1 MAADPSAA
9 SAAADPDGPDA
20 VRLTWNAWPR
30 SKVEA
35 SRCVV
40 PLAAAISP
48 VRCPESLASPPLP
61 YAPLRCKPPCSALLN
76 PFARV
81 DYAAKIW
88 ICPLCFSRNHFPP
101 HYAGIS
107 ESNVPAELFPQ
118 CSTVEY
124 LVAGA
129 PGGPAPG
136 SPGPPPPVFL
146 FVIDTCVIEEELE
159 YVKMSMRKAVAL
171 LPEHALVG
179 LVTFGTQV
187 HLHELGFSDLSKIYV
202 FRGTKEI
209 SKDQILDQ
217 LGLAGAGRPGFPKM
231 PQQPGVQQ
239 VNGMHPSATA
249 GVNRFLLPVSECEC
263 TLSTLLDELQ
273 PDQWPVETG
282 HRAIRCTGVALSV
295 AAGLLGACMP
305 GTGAR
310 IIALLGGP
318 CTEGPGVIVSKDLS
332 EPVRSHKDLDKD
344 AAPHFQKAVK
354 FYDGLAKQLVSQ
366 GHVLDVFASALD
378 QVGLAE
384 MKLAIER
391 TGGLVV
397 LSESFGHSVFK
408 DSFKRIFEG
417 GEQSLGLSFNGTL
430 EINCSKDIKVQGVIG
445 PCTSLEKKGAL
456 CADTVVGQGN
466 TTAWKMCGLDRN
478 TSLTVFFDV
487 SPSERSSQPGQQNPN
502 LYIQFVTSYQ
512 HPEGQMRIRVTT
524 ISRKWVDGSTN
535 TEELV
540 EGFDQE
546 TAAVVLARYISLK
559 MEIEEEFDATRWLD
573 RSLIRLCSRFGD
585 YRKDD
590 PSSFSLHSNFS
601 LFPQFMFNLR
611 RSQFVQVFNNSPDET
626 AYFRMLLN
634 RESITNSVAMIQPS
648 LISFSFD
655 SPPSP
660 VFLDVASIAA
670 DRILLLDAYFSVVIF
685 HGMTIAQWRNMCYQ
699 NQPEHQVTWGGPFS
713 IF

>member
-1 MAADPSAA
+1 MSAADPSAA
-9 SAAADPDGPDA
+9 PPAAAADPDGPDA

-40 PLAAAISP
+40 PLAATVSP
-48 VRCPESLASPPLP
+48 ARVPDPSAASPPPLP
-61 YAPLRCKPPCSALLN
+61 YPPLRCKPPCSALLN

-81 DYAAKIW
+81 DFAAKIW

-101 HYAGIS
+101 HYAAIS

-124 LVAGA
+124 IVGGA
-129 PGGPAPG
+129 PGAPG
-136 SPGPPPPVFL
+136 AAGAPPPPVFL

-159 YVKMSMRKAVAL
+159 YVKMAMRKAVAL

-209 SKDQILDQ
+209 SKEQILDQ

-231 PQQPGVQQ
+231 PQQPGGPQ
-239 VNGMHPSATA
+239 VNGMHPAATA
-249 GVNRFLLPVSECEC
+249 GVNRFLLPMSECEC

-273 PDQWPVETG
+273 PDQWPVEAG
-282 HRAIRCTGVALSV
+282 NRAIRCTGVALSV

-318 CTEGPGVIVSKDLS
+318 CTEGPGMIVSKDLS

-384 MKLAIER
+384 MKVAIER
-391 TGGLVV
+391 
-397 LSESFGHSVFK
+397 
-408 DSFKRIFEG
+408 
-417 GEQSLGLSFNGTL
+417 
-430 EINCSKDIKVQGVIG
+430 
-445 PCTSLEKKGAL
+445 
-456 CADTVVGQGN
+456 
-466 TTAWKMCGLDRN
+466 
-478 TSLTVFFDV
+478 
-487 SPSERSSQPGQQNPN
+487 
-502 LYIQFVTSYQ
+502 
-512 HPEGQMRIRVTT
+512 
-524 ISRKWVDGSTN
+524 
-535 TEELV
+535 
-540 EGFDQE
+540 
-546 TAAVVLARYISLK
+546 
-559 MEIEEEFDATRWLD
+559 
-573 RSLIRLCSRFGD
+573 
-585 YRKDD
+585 
-590 PSSFSLHSNFS
+590 
-601 LFPQFMFNLR
+601 
-611 RSQFVQVFNNSPDET
+611 T

-634 RESITNSVAMIQPS
+634 RETVTNSVAMIQPS

-685 HGMTIAQWRNMCYQ
+685 HGMTIAQWRNMGYQ
-699 NQPEHQVTWGGPFS
+699 NQPEHEQFAQLLQAPHEEAQMIIKGRFPVPRLVVCDQHGSQARFLLAKLNPSATYNSAHDVAPGSDIIFTDDVSFQVFCEHLQRLAVQS
-713 IF
+713 